1 MTVSTEVDH
10 NEYTGNGVTTSF
22 PYTFR
27 IFKKSDL
34 VVRVSD
40 LNGNVTKLVLDSGY
54 SVTVTGTY
62 SGGFVVLPSPLAA
75 GWRVN
80 IERVLDV
87 VQETD
92 LRNQGKFFPEVH
104 EDAFDYL
111 TMLIQ
116 QSFSGLS
123 LALRKPS
130 RLSNYYDA
138 RDNRIQNLASPILP
152 NDGVNRNFVENLFID
167 KSASASAL
175 RSLLES
181 AAGAGIIGTLQGLTV
196 QSVLDNVK
204 IPLTSFVFSI
214 PDDFANADSLAEY
227 LENRCYT
234 GTQVIVHVS
243 AGTHNWN
250 TLNKIFGKEWGFGR
264 LKFVGEGMDLTII
277 QFLKQD
283 GIYAEAGECYGH
295 APQFPVSGGDIIP
308 IFSNLTISGID
319 RDSGIDD
326 PYLDSMGIRAFDGGV
341 VVLDESVR
349 ITQFSRCGVMAERHG
364 IAFVPG
370 VKVDTTGSDCFAASE
385 GGYIYCPDSTASN
398 PKGHCYIAYSGG
410 QLYMPNCIAQNAET
424 HNSSNVGG
432 SGLVLTGSS
441 YAYAINLQ
449 AKNNAQRG
457 ISVALGSFLRADG
470 FTESENILP
479 VTVSQG
485 STLVSPNC
493 TINKPD
499 ALALL
504 IEKGG
509 KAFFQVATTDKFT
522 MYGRATVQSM
532 GVLHAPDGDIT
543 NSSGNSISAINST
556 VDVDR
561 TTFHGSPAVAIYAMD
576 GAIVKCTNG
585 ESQTTTGTTIIA
597 QNAKVSA
604 DGFKVRGKPS
614 NGFRATKSGRISARN
629 SVVEESGQYS
639 FSAEG
644 LGSFIDATNSTSGSA
659 FTGYKASGG
668 GQINATG
675 TTTTGSY
682 VDAPYNPEIN
692 TTDNKLTLISK

>member
-1 MTVSTEVDH
+1 MTDITANVVVSMPSQLFTMARSFKAVANGKIYIGKIDTDPVNPENQIQVYVE
-10 NEYTGNGVTTSF
+10 NEDGSHVPVSQPIIINAAGYPVYNGQIAKF
-22 PYTFR
+22 
-27 IFKKSDL
+27 
-34 VVRVSD
+34 
-40 LNGNVTKLVLDSGY
+40 
-54 SVTVTGTY
+54 VTV
-62 SGGFVVLPSPLAA
+62 
-75 GWRVN
+75 
-80 IERVLDV
+80 
-87 VQETD
+87 
-92 LRNQGKFFPEVH
+92 QGHSMAV
-104 EDAFDYL
+104 
-111 TMLIQ
+111 
-116 QSFSGLS
+116 
-123 LALRKPS
+123 
-130 RLSNYYDA
+130 YDA
-138 RDNRIQNLASPILP
+138 YGAQQFYFPNVLKYDPDQLKILLGSAGGAQYIGTTKGILQDVIDHIKIP
-152 NDGVNRNFVENLFID
+152 ID
-167 KSASASAL
+167 KY
-175 RSLLES
+175 EF
-181 AAGAGIIGTLQGLTV
+181 I
-196 QSVLDNVK
+196 
-204 IPLTSFVFSI
+204 I
-214 PDDFANADSLAEY
+214 PDDFSSFDELAMYLKDYYYDGIQVVVRVKAGIYTCTNSLNN
-227 LENRCYT
+227 L
-234 GTQVIVHVS
+234 
-243 AGTHNWN
+243 
-250 TLNKIFGKEWGFGR
+250 FGSQWGFGR
-264 LKFVGEGMDLTII
+264 IKFIGDGIDSTTI
-277 QFLKQD
+277 QFFKCD
-283 GIYAEAGECYGH
+283 GIYSGLGMSFGY

-326 PYLDSMGIRAFDGGV
+326 PYLDSMGVRAFDGGV

-410 QLYMPNCIAQNAET
+410 QFYMPNCIAQNAET

-449 AKNNAQRG
+449 TKNNAQRG

-576 GAIVKCTNG
+576 GAMVKCSNG

-597 QNAKVSA
+597 QNAKVIA
-604 DGFKVRGKPS
+604 DGFKVKGNPS
-614 NGFRATKSGRISARN
+614 IGFRATMSGIISAKN
-629 SVVEESGQYS
+629 TSVIKAGQYGY
-639 FSAEG
+639 FSENMGA
-644 LGSFIDATNSTSGSA
+644 FIDATGATVGDAFSG
-659 FTGYKASGG
+659 FKAINGAR
-668 GQINATG
+668 INATQSDA
-675 TTTTGSY
+675 TGSY
-682 VDAPYNPEIN
+682 TGGAYSPSVNLADE
-692 TTDNKLTLISK
+692 KLTIIIK